1 MAVQTDTI
9 TVLPDASLL
18 SADPTGP
25 EAVFGNTG
33 TLNASLTTTADP
45 RPLSDPQ
52 ANNVMILN
60 GLLLLLFFL
69 YVVLVYR
76 YRSSI
81 VALFGASVVKGHL
94 NQLSEEQSVTFRSFL
109 RLANATT
116 LLAVLAAGLK
126 GAIEWQK
133 YDPASFIPA
142 PFVPWLAA
150 IGVAIGLLLWLY
162 KRLIGGI
169 IALLSS
175 DPGNVGKI
183 FVFHRILFVGSG
195 MVFIPLLFLVGLT
208 DFQEYKFLFYL
219 YFALLAGLSL
229 YALAKSFSF
238 FLSRK
243 ISILQWFL
251 YLCAVEIV
259 PISFFV
265 LLALRDFRL

>member
-9 TVLPDASLL
+9 TVNSDLSLL
-18 SADPTGP
+18 SAGRTGA
-25 EAVFGNTG
+25 EAVFGKAS
-33 TLNASLTTTADP
+33 TLDASLTIPADP
-45 RPLSDPQ
+45 QPISDPQ
-52 ANNVMILN
+52 AGNTMILN

-69 YVVLVYR
+69 YAVLVYR

-81 VALFGASVVKGHL
+81 TALFGACVVKGHL
-94 NQLSEEQSVTFRSFL
+94 NQLAEEQSVTFRSFL
-109 RLANATT
+109 RLANAAT

-126 GAIEWQK
+126 AALEWQK
-133 YDPASFIPA
+133 HDPASFIPA
-142 PFVPWLAA
+142 PLVPWLAA
-150 IGVAIGLLLWLY
+150 IGAAIGLLLWIY

-169 IALLSS
+169 IALLSA
-175 DPGNVGKI
+175 DRENVGKI
-183 FVFHRILFVGSG
+183 FLFHRILFVGAG
-195 MVFIPLLFLVGLT
+195 MVLIPLALLLGLS
-208 DFQEYKFLFYL
+208 DFQEYKTIFHLS
-219 YFALLAGLSL
+219 FALLSGGLL

-238 FLSRK
+238 FLYRK